1 MKWQQQDA
9 YHLATDGYTVCKI
22 FDSGKWFYEAWKNGQ
37 TPALGSRIP
46 TANEAIAVCER
57 DAK

>member
-9 YHLATDGYTVCKI
+9 YHLSTDGYTVCKVKV
-22 FDSGKWFYEAWKNGQ
+22 DGKTHYEAWKDK
-37 TPALGSRIP
+37 ACLGSRIP